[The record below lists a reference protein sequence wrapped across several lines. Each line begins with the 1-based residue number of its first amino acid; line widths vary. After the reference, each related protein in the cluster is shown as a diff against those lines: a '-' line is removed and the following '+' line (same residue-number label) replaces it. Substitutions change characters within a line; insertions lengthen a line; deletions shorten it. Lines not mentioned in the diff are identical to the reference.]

1 MTTPH
6 ERRLPARL
14 VLATLA
20 LPPAAAL
27 VFAPTASTAATIEL
41 AEDRARTDEVQ
52 VMEVVRRGDSVTGTL
67 VNRSDAQIRDIR
79 LLIDMPFLWTNEVK
93 PGDDSP
99 GRSAVLT
106 VAGPLEPRG
115 KLAFEFTP
123 NPPLPERTDGRFSD
137 PQAHVLGYQTI
148 TLR

>member
-1 MTTPH
+1 MPT
-6 ERRLPARL
+6 
-14 VLATLA
+14 TLA
-20 LPPAAAL
+20 LAAVVLAPAVGL
-27 VFAPTASTAATIEL
+27 VVPTRSTTAATIEL
-41 AEDRARTDEVQ
+41 AEDRARTDEIQ
-52 VMEVVRRGDSVTGTL
+52 VMDVARKGEAVTGLL

-79 LLIDMPFLWTNEVK
+79 LLIDMPFLWANEVK
-93 PGDDSP
+93 PGDESP

-123 NPPLPERTDGRFSD
+123 NPPLPERADGRFAD

-148 TLR
+148 TLP